1 MAETTPPTTSST
13 PIPQPQQLTQEATPQ
28 TPSDY
33 GPEPIPPDQAKSA
46 GQTAAPPNGPTSQT
60 LEWIDGQRYFA
71 SKDFAAD
78 IADYQGYS
86 TRQTGYANL
95 DNFQPFYPGFY
106 VLGAISSLGKTTFAH
121 QMADQMAAAG
131 EHVLYFSLEQKRFEL
146 FSKSLARGF
155 YEANQQATSYP
166 TPSSIGI
173 RQGIPSLDY
182 PDKLDEQI
190 KAYLQRVGNHVI
202 VVDETFS
209 ADVERICLTVNQFIE
224 ATKCKPVVIVDYLQI
239 VSPSYSGKRK
249 MDARENVDH
258 VVHSLKTLQANLG
271 LSVIVI
277 SALNRQNYLTPIDFE
292 SFKESGGIEY
302 TADVLWGLQLS
313 VMNDDI
319 FNSERKIAEKREI
332 IREAKASNPRQV
344 DLVYLKNR
352 FGRASYTARFSY
364 YPASDIFVPI
374 LN

>member
-1 MAETTPPTTSST
+1 
-13 PIPQPQQLTQEATPQ
+13 
-28 TPSDY
+28 
-33 GPEPIPPDQAKSA
+33 
-46 GQTAAPPNGPTSQT
+46 
-60 LEWIDGQRYFA
+60 
-71 SKDFAAD
+71 
-78 IADYQGYS
+78 
-86 TRQTGYANL
+86 
-95 DNFQPFYPGFY
+95 
-106 VLGAISSLGKTTFAH
+106 
-121 QMADQMAAAG
+121 MADQMAAAG

-146 FSKSLARGF
+146 FSKSLSRGF
-155 YEANQQATSYP
+155 YEANQLDTSYP

-173 RQGIPSLDY
+173 WQGIPSLDY

-190 KAYLQRVGNHVI
+190 NAYIQRVGNRVI

-209 ADVERICLTVNQFIE
+209 ANVEKICLTVNQFIE
-224 ATKCKPVVIVDYLQI
+224 ATGYKPVVIVDYLQI
-239 VSPSYSGKRK
+239 VSPSISGKRK

-332 IREAKASNPRQV
+332 IRESKASNPSQV
-344 DLVYLKNR
+344 DLVYLKNC
-352 FGRASYTARFSY
+352 FGRASYTARFAY